1 MSQKRFDMQSIGV
14 SLGEIGFSTSSSG
27 QKALCSD
34 QLADFWE
41 SPKQICTF
49 LKLAYRLRIKSG

>member
-1 MSQKRFDMQSIGV
+1 MQSIGV